1 MFLVNLSEAIVD
13 ITAAFRDRYFW
24 TALGWQDIR
33 TRYRRSA
40 LGPLWITISTAVTV
54 AAMGPLYGA
63 LFARSPG
70 EFIPH
75 LALGLI
81 FWAFMSG
88 SINEFCDAFSGSAH
102 YLKQV
107 KLPLT
112 IFVLRVIYRQFIILG
127 HNILIYPVVMVLLGK
142 SVNLNIFWA
151 IPGLLL
157 VSVNLLWIGLVV
169 AIFCTRYRDMHPVV
183 GSVMSLM
190 FFITPIVWQVDQ
202 LPPGRAH
209 LADLNPLT
217 ILLELMRQPILGGV
231 PAPMYWAVAA
241 IAAVAGSVFAVA
253 LLARFRHRVAYW
265 L

>member
-1 MFLVNLSEAIVD
+1 
-13 ITAAFRDRYFW
+13 
-24 TALGWQDIR
+24 
-33 TRYRRSA
+33 
-40 LGPLWITISTAVTV
+40 
-54 AAMGPLYGA
+54 
-63 LFARSPG
+63 
-70 EFIPH
+70 
-75 LALGLI
+75 
-81 FWAFMSG
+81 
-88 SINEFCDAFSGSAH
+88 
-102 YLKQV
+102 
-107 KLPLT
+107 
-112 IFVLRVIYRQFIILG
+112 
-127 HNILIYPVVMVLLGK
+127 
-142 SVNLNIFWA
+142 
-151 IPGLLL
+151 
-157 VSVNLLWIGLVV
+157 
-169 AIFCTRYRDMHPVV
+169 MHPVV